1 LTPAQIKKILRDT
14 ADPIEDAPLE
24 RQGAGAIHAAKA
36 VDAAV
41 RLKKKVGKHRQRG

>member
-1 LTPAQIKKILRDT
+1 V
-14 ADPIEDAPLE
+14 
-24 RQGAGAIHAAKA
+24 IHAAKA